1 MTIMRCTDV
10 SKAFGINE
18 VLTNINFVIES
29 RDRIG
34 IVGNNGCGKSTLLGI
49 LAGDMERDTGE
60 IVTASGT
67 SIGYLKQ
74 NTVISSEE
82 TLWKEMIDEYS
93 DIKELEGKLRS
104 IETQIAR
111 LGSMGKVDDELFDR
125 YEKIRTMYEDKNG
138 YACESIVRGTLD
150 GLEFTKE
157 DYDRPISEFSG
168 GQKNKIM
175 LAKILQRRPDLL
187 LLDEPTNYLD
197 IPSCEWLED
206 YLKNYDRSV
215 IVVSHDRYFLNGFV
229 NKIFNIHDHTLDTYS
244 GDYDNFIKI
253 REKRRKQRE
262 KDYMLQRK
270 EIDRLMNIIEVQK
283 QRNTEKSTRIA
294 SSKEK
299 MLKKIKMIEKPK
311 TQSKMRLDFKI
322 ASESSNIVIKTDDIA
337 KSFDEKKV
345 FDHINI
351 SINKGEKVAL
361 IGPNGSGKSTLLKI
375 LTGDLKPTEGEVI
388 YGRRVNFS
396 YLSQERTDLNFEN
409 TLMDEIW
416 SVDSA
421 LKQVEVR
428 NLLSYFLF
436 VGDDVFKK
444 VSTLSGGELVRL
456 SFAKLVISQANLLIL
471 DEPTNHLDIP
481 SKEIIE
487 DAITRY
493 KGTVLFISHDR
504 YFINKLASRILEL
517 DNGKV
522 SEYLGNYSYYVDKKR
537 RLKNMENDESQPD
550 VISKTQRSNMF
561 KKERDKINKR
571 KAALQ
576 KLNDMENMIE
586 TTENTIKILEEK
598 MADPSLYQNDD
609 QARETAL
616 KYNQLKEKLKDYY
629 NQWEKMM
636 ESSD

>member
-93 DIKELEGKLRS
+93 DIKELKGKLRS

-125 YEKIRTMYEDKNG
+125 YEKIRIMYEDKNG

-270 EIDRLMNIIEVQK
+270 EIDRLMNIIEVQR

-299 MLKKIKMIEKPK
+299 MLKKIKVIEKPK

>member
-10 SKAFGINE
+10 SKTFGINE
-18 VLTNINFVIES
+18 ILTNINFVIES

-74 NTVISSEE
+74 NTVISTEE

-299 MLKKIKMIEKPK
+299 MLKKIKVIEKPK

-396 YLSQERTDLNFEN
+396 YLSQERTD
-409 TLMDEIW
+409 
-416 SVDSA
+416 S
-421 LKQVEVR
+421 
-428 NLLSYFLF
+428 
-436 VGDDVFKK
+436 
-444 VSTLSGGELVRL
+444 
-456 SFAKLVISQANLLIL
+456 
-471 DEPTNHLDIP
+471 
-481 SKEIIE
+481 
-487 DAITRY
+487 
-493 KGTVLFISHDR
+493 
-504 YFINKLASRILEL
+504 
-517 DNGKV
+517 
-522 SEYLGNYSYYVDKKR
+522 
-537 RLKNMENDESQPD
+537 
-550 VISKTQRSNMF
+550 
-561 KKERDKINKR
+561 
-571 KAALQ
+571 
-576 KLNDMENMIE
+576 
-586 TTENTIKILEEK
+586 
-598 MADPSLYQNDD
+598 
-609 QARETAL
+609 
-616 KYNQLKEKLKDYY
+616 
-629 NQWEKMM
+629 
-636 ESSD
+636 

>member
-10 SKAFGINE
+10 SKTFGINE

-229 NKIFNIHDHTLDTYS
+229 NKIFNIHDHTLDTYN

-299 MLKKIKMIEKPK
+299 MLKKIKVIEKPK

-586 TTENTIKILEEK
+586 TTENTIKMLEEK

-616 KYNQLKEKLKDYY
+616 KYNQLKETLKDYY

>member
-10 SKAFGINE
+10 SKTFGINE

-299 MLKKIKMIEKPK
+299 MLKKIKVIEKPK

-586 TTENTIKILEEK
+586 TTENTIKMLEEK

-616 KYNQLKEKLKDYY
+616 KYNQLKETLKDYY